1 MVVDGALSSLHLG
14 SIAQSGGAPV
24 GGGENLYQKVVM
36 SKILALSQQS
46 RGGGGKQQNCQKGV
60 SPKSADKAGARARP
74 SMSGSP
80 NSRQAKKFFGGASRG
95 PG

>member
-1 MVVDGALSSLHLG
+1 LVIDGASPNLHLG
-14 SIAQSGGAPV
+14 GIAQSSGAPV

-36 SKILALSQQS
+36 SRILALSQQS
-46 RGGGGKQQNCQKGV
+46 RGGGGGRQQKGV
-60 SPKSADKAGARARP
+60 SPKSEDKAGARARP